1 MTARR
6 WLIGLAPALAAT
18 AAFGAQTAP
27 AEAPAAETEAAKK
40 IAACE
45 GEKFEFAAG
54 DPRPTKIT
62 LCSDKGASKDELVRM
77 FESAA
82 SKIEQLEKLPQ
93 DRREALVAQLKAKI
107 AEVRARNDF
116 AGPLPSVAPPPPILR
131 SEIGPKPEYA
141 QLPPMPAPVRTP
153 AVSLTSATSAVSF
166 PKPRLTLQCTT
177 PGEISESGPCIIFA
191 RDTMLTVRADETLA
205 GGTSLRFLRRGD
217 LRAEVTLSQLRKGQ
231 SRRMQLPRE
240 LCAGVTGSKIEIQVV
255 RTAGPA
261 SAGQVVDTRGP
272 YLLRC

>member
-1 MTARR
+1 MTTRR

-27 AEAPAAETEAAKK
+27 AETPATQTEAAKK

-54 DPRPTKIT
+54 QPRPTKIT
-62 LCSDKGASKDELVRM
+62 LCSDKGASEDELVRM

-82 SKIEQLEKLPQ
+82 TKIEQLEKLPQ

-116 AGPLPSVAPPPPILR
+116 AGPLPPISRPPVLR
-131 SEIGPKPEYA
+131 SEIGPQPEYA

-153 AVSLTSATSAVSF
+153 VASLTSTTPAVTF

-177 PGEISESGPCIIFA
+177 PGEISEAGPCIIFA
-191 RDTMLTVRADETLA
+191 RDTMLTVRADEPLA

-217 LRAEVTLSQLRKGQ
+217 LRAEVALSQLRKGQ
-231 SRRMQLPRE
+231 SRRVQLPRE

-255 RTAGPA
+255 RTAGAA
-261 SAGQVVDTRGP
+261 SAVQVVDTRGP

>member
-1 MTARR
+1 MTAQR
-6 WLIGLAPALAAT
+6 WLIGLGPALAAT

-93 DRREALVAQLKAKI
+93 DRREALVSQLKAKI

-116 AGPLPSVAPPPPILR
+116 AGPLPSVAPPPVLR
-131 SEIGPKPEYA
+131 SEIGPQPEYA

-153 AVSLTSATSAVSF
+153 VVSLTAATPAVTF

-177 PGEISESGPCIIFA
+177 PGEISESGPCIIFS
-191 RDTMLTVRADETLA
+191 RDTMLTVRADEALA
-205 GGTSLRFLRRGD
+205 GGTSLRFLRRGA
-217 LRAEVTLSQLRKGQ
+217 LRAEVALSQLRKGQ
-231 SRRMQLPRE
+231 SRRMQLPME

-255 RTAGPA
+255 RTAGAA